1 MRTLASIVAA
11 LLLVGGFAAAQGN
24 ADTQHVYPDMRGEW
38 KLGSNYSDLRFY
50 ALSPTETRDYR
61 QQLEALEAVLHA
73 TGVVN
78 PPMGFEARAQM
89 RPWREDNECE
99 PSPCRDHPVKTEFTI
114 WFCPFYTEGV
124 DKTVGVAVNGAP
136 SILLSFNSLDRTIG
150 SSQNLSYEGIDDLDG
165 ARIYLKPEKTGEI
178 AGFPVFESN
187 TMLITNSRTPYWI
200 PVSREQYLRAAMRAE
215 ELQVAKARTGLAAAG
230 DPYRDWMK
238 GKTQLRADRER
249 LYADMKKTD
258 PKAADEM
265 RRAAE
270 EAEAA
275 MEQGLKESTAALAA
289 LAQGASDPFQSLED
303 ALTSLRSELASLSP
317 DERKSDAWYS
327 GRDEGRHSHL
337 TDAGAPDARPL
348 IKTNPGFLDRARPRT
363 AFQLAAV
370 QFSWAGYHGT
380 HSARPEDYANE
391 DISSAIALA
400 RMSQMAQTTDWRKVA
415 GLLTPAA
422 R

>member
-1 MRTLASIVAA
+1 
-11 LLLVGGFAAAQGN
+11 
-24 ADTQHVYPDMRGEW
+24 
-38 KLGSNYSDLRFY
+38 
-50 ALSPTETRDYR
+50 
-61 QQLEALEAVLHA
+61 
-73 TGVVN
+73 
-78 PPMGFEARAQM
+78 M

-99 PSPCRDHPVKTEFTI
+99 PSPCRDHPVKTELTI

-124 DKTVGVAVNGAP
+124 DKTLRVAANGAA
-136 SILLSFNSLDRTIG
+136 SILLSFNSLERTLG
-150 SSQNLSYEGIDDLDG
+150 SSENLIDDLDG

-178 AGFPVFESN
+178 MGFPVFDSD
-187 TMLITNSRTPYWI
+187 TMVITDSSTPYWI
-200 PVSREQYLRAAMRAE
+200 PVSREQYLRAAIRE
-215 ELQVAKARTGLAAAG
+215 KELLLAKSRTQLASAG

-238 GKTQLRADRER
+238 GKAQRQADRER
-249 LYADMKKTD
+249 LYAEMKKTD
-258 PKAADEM
+258 PKAADEV

-275 MEQGLKESTAALAA
+275 MEKGLKESTAALATV
-289 LAQGASDPFQSLED
+289 AQGASDPFQLLED
-303 ALTSLRSELASLSP
+303 DLTSLRSELASLSP
-317 DERKSDAWYS
+317 GERKSDAWYS
-327 GRDEGRHSHL
+327 ALAEGRRSHL
-337 TDAGAPDARPL
+337 MDAGAPGARLL
-348 IKTNPGFLDRARPRT
+348 IKTNSGFLDRARPRT
-363 AFQLAAV
+363 AFLLAAV